1 MKDQILEV
9 LDMELIRQQIEQ
21 GAFNFDYYGNY
32 VVDVMARLCAPAR
45 DEKIAEIRT
54 IKEVVP
60 RFK

>member
-1 MKDQILEV
+1 
-9 LDMELIRQQIEQ
+9 MELIRQQIEQ